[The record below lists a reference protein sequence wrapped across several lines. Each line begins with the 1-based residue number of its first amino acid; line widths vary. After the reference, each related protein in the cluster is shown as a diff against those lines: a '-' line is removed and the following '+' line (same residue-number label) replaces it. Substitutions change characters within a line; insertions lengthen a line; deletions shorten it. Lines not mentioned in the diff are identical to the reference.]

1 MKKKL
6 LIALIT
12 ITVVTVTALTSL
24 FILGRKTNVNTN
36 KNIQG
41 LNEELSEIMY
51 LGSLAPSSHNIQCW
65 QIELY
70 PEEGKL
76 TVSADPER
84 KLDVVDPH
92 AREQFLSLGCYIR
105 TLEEAFLAYG
115 YNVTYSYDE
124 SSYTMNFNYKKIS
137 DKTDS
142 NTIARI
148 KKRHTDKRS
157 FDINDSSKNDYVSK
171 LCKVTGSEYYSFD
184 TKEFAIIKKA
194 TSDAYIKQAYDPE
207 TAKELSEWLRLSDK
221 ETKDKKDGLSA
232 EQLGITGIKK
242 VFYYLF
248 TNHETAKGKTFADQG
263 IANTENQLSGCM
275 GFIIVSSGDS
285 KKELVECG
293 IKTTDIW
300 LDLTENNISVHPM
313 SYAIE
318 ESEYKATLKAQLA
331 GSDTNNEDVSKQE
344 PQMLLRVGCVKNYGE
359 NNAIRR
365 DLQDYIKVY

>member
-1 MKKKL
+1 MKKKT

-12 ITVVTVTALTSL
+12 TTIVLVAAFTSIIVT
-24 FILGRKTNVNTN
+24 GRKTNVNTD

-65 QIELY
+65 LIELY
-70 PEEGKL
+70 PEEGK
-76 TVSADPER
+76 VSIAVDPER
-84 KLDVVDPH
+84 KLTVVDPKE
-92 AREQFLSLGCYIR
+92 REQFLSLGCYIR

-124 SSYTMNFNYKKIS
+124 STDTMNLSYKKIS
-137 DKTDS
+137 DKIDP

-157 FDINDSSKNDYVSK
+157 FDISNSSKDEYVSK
-171 LCKVTGSEYYSFD
+171 LCKNSGCEYYSFD

-194 TSDAYIKQAYDPE
+194 TSDAYIKQAYDEE
-207 TAKELSEWLRLSDK
+207 TAEELSNWLRLSNK

-248 TNHETAKGKTFADQG
+248 TNHENAKGKTFADQG
-263 IANTENQLSGCM
+263 IANTENQLNGCM

-293 IKTTDIW
+293 IKATDIW

-318 ESEYKATLKAQLA
+318 EAEYKRQLP
-331 GSDTNNEDVSKQE
+331 SEN
-344 PQMLLRVGCVKNYGE
+344 PQMLLRVGCVKKYGE
-359 NNAIRR
+359 NNAVRR
-365 DLQDYIKVY
+365 DLSDYIKVH